1 MPVGLLTIDHTLL
14 EFYDLPWQGYHMKF
28 WNIIMMAMTGVT
40 VASIVMATCGLIW
53 IPYNPDLYNE
63 VYKNVRLERP
73 ENSIIFF
80 LWFPIMQILITF
92 LFFKYSIKVK
102 KNFIKFSV
110 FPFILNIYFSFIQFN
125 RLSKSIDHFFLI

>member
-1 MPVGLLTIDHTLL
+1 MI
-14 EFYDLPWQGYHMKF
+14 
-28 WNIIMMAMTGVT
+28 AMTGVT

-53 IPYNPDLYNE
+53 IPYNSDLYNE

-92 LFFKYSIKVK
+92 LFFKYSKKIKE
-102 KNFIKFSV
+102 NFIKFSV

-125 RLSKSIDHFFLI
+125 RLSKSIDHFF